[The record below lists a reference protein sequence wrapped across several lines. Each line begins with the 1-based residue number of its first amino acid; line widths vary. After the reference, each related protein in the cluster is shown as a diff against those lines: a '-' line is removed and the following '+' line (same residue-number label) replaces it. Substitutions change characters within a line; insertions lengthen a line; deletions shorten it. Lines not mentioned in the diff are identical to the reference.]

1 MTKKK
6 QEDEKLEV
14 KSKPKRDEILVTL
27 GHIHALLTVED
38 NKVTSISI
46 DRNAIFANSLFVY
59 DSEVENFMDVF
70 RKIIA
75 IYEALNVLKGV

>member
-14 KSKPKRDEILVTL
+14 KSKSKRDEIWVTL
-27 GHIHALLTVED
+27 GNIHALLTVED
-38 NKVTSISI
+38 NKVTSINI

-75 IYEALNVLKGV
+75 IYDALNTLHGG